1 MNNAYYENMIT
12 QSFKRLNYKKLCNDI
27 LKTDASRVASEK
39 RLKDMLSPQ
48 LETKALAYTLTRLMI
63 FLYEKGNTGISL
75 PEWADKFNTFIENKF
90 GNTDDILSVL
100 MNLNATQKESQTPKT
115 KTDSA

>member
-12 QSFKRLNYKKLCNDI
+12 KSFERLNYKKLCGDI

-63 FLYEKGNTGISL
+63 FLYEKENTGISL
-75 PEWADKFNTFIENKF
+75 PEWADKFNTYIENKF
-90 GNTDDILSVL
+90 GNTDNILSVL
-100 MNLNATQKESQTPKT
+100 GNLNEPQIEEHIPKT
-115 KTDSA
+115 KTGFA